1 MAHSVQ
7 DQSAVPYA
15 PYPQDLYALYT
26 QDPYAPYAQY
36 PYAPYTQDPYAS
48 YAQYQYAQNVNVN
61 VDNPYYVK
69 NLLDS
74 RSSERPYNYRSARR
88 DRPMERQERH
98 TSRRDRSSER
108 QYNNRSAR
116 RDRPMER
123 QERQYNNRSARRD
136 RPMERQERHTSRRD
150 RPMERQDNNRS
161 SRRDRSLERPL
172 ENDISRVAPIIPI
185 SPSDSALTLTSITK
199 EEWVKNKKKYLI
211 FNISHVF

>member
-98 TSRRDRSSER
+98 TSRRDR
-108 QYNNRSAR
+108 
-116 RDRPMER
+116 
-123 QERQYNNRSARRD
+123 
-136 RPMERQERHTSRRD
+136 
-150 RPMERQDNNRS
+150 PMERQDNNRS

-199 EEWVKNKKKYLI
+199 EE
-211 FNISHVF
+211 